1 MPLWVRSLALRIL
14 TAGTGTNSTSQ
25 NGHGRLWKSRTGPL
39 RSVMPEIPCRSWPVI
54 CGAAPDIGI
63 SPRLLVR
70 SSAEAICRAV
80 RQLVG
85 CSAGGAPESRV
96 WASAQSVEWPVSA
109 RDEAPDRVV
118 PGGAGRK
125 TGGTGKEKSG
135 APAGQHRTGGGQA
148 GGRALRGR
156 TDGSGPLR
164 GADREITF
172 GKHVAESAA
181 SL

>member
-1 MPLWVRSLALRIL
+1 MAKVAGAQNFDGRNWYEQHIAMRTRAALEEQDRAFAERHAGDTLPELACYLRRC
-14 TAGTGTNSTSQ
+14 AG
-25 NGHGRLWKSRTGPL
+25 HWHKLY
-39 RSVMPEIPCRSWPVI
+39 
-54 CGAAPDIGI
+54 
-63 SPRLLVR
+63 
-70 SSAEAICRAV
+70 CRAV